1 MKYILSWLK
10 QMIDQIPTSLRES
23 NHLSWVWVL
32 LTPLRWLG
40 DRLIIFRDAIRE
52 EISRNGQEISLEKTL
67 NDRFDPFLRRIYI
80 DDDQVTVPEAL
91 WLIDEAQVNPD
102 VWLIS
107 EIPPGVELSLKTIE
121 EHGQLGIFIV
131 YLPAG
136 FVFDLSAMKA
146 ILNKYKL
153 AGLQYK
159 IQYV

>member
-1 MKYILSWLK
+1 MKFVIDWLK
-10 QMIDQIPTSLRES
+10 QMIDLIPTPLRHS
-23 NHLSWVWVL
+23 NYMIWLWVL

-40 DRLIIFRDAIRE
+40 NLLISIRDAIRE

-67 NDRFDPFLRRIYI
+67 NDRFDPILRRIYI
-80 DDDQVTVPEAL
+80 DDDQVTDPQAL
-91 WLIDEAQVNPD
+91 WLIDEAQTNPD

-107 EIPPGVELSLKTIE
+107 EIPPGVDLSLKTID

-131 YLPAG
+131 YLPTAL
-136 FVFDLSAMKA
+136 VFDLSAMRA